1 MSKLPLVTS
10 TQMVRLVR
18 HLGFEFVRQKGS
30 HAYYRHPD
38 GRATVVPMHR
48 GEDLGRGLIRTI
60 LRDLEISPEEY
71 VHRLRG
77 V

>member
-1 MSKLPLVTS
+1 
-10 TQMVRLVR
+10 MVRLIR
-18 HLGFEFVRQKGS
+18 HLGFQFVRQKGS
-30 HAYYRHPD
+30 HAYYRHSD

-60 LRDLEISPEEY
+60 LRDVEITPEEFL
-71 VHRLRG
+71 RLLRE

>member
-1 MSKLPLVTS
+1 
-10 TQMVRLVR
+10 MVRLAR
-18 HLGFEFVRQKGS
+18 HLGFQFVRQKGS
-30 HAYYRHPD
+30 HAYYRHAD
-38 GRATVVPMHR
+38 GRATAIPMHR

-71 VHRLRG
+71 VHLLQE